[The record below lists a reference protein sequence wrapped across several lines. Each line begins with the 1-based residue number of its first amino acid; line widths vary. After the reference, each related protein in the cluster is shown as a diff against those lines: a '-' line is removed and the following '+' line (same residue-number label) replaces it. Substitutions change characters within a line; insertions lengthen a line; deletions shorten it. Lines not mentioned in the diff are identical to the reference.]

1 MKQVTTH
8 LNYIFK
14 RAGVHY
20 RIHHLCLCPHPTMF
34 VRRSDWKKTLKS
46 QVTRSPRSNT
56 VLIFIHN
63 WVDVSAKFTVSH
75 WNPSRSDNIAIRSEI
90 YAPNKSPSSPG
101 YALHHP
107 DVMSKFIFSVSRPI
121 FRSAFLYAGIF
132 MGKLIADREL
142 KHPISLNIAN
152 LVASLAR
159 RPAFF
164 TREGNFP
171 WYSFVVVQ
179 LRWWKFTVAAL
190 TN

>member
-34 VRRSDWKKTLKS
+34 VRRSDCKKTLKS

-56 VLIFIHN
+56 VLIFIHS
-63 WVDVSAKFTVSH
+63 WVDVSAKLTVSH

-107 DVMSKFIFSVSRPI
+107 DVMSKLIFP
-121 FRSAFLYAGIF
+121 SAGQFFGQPFCMPEFSWANL
-132 MGKLIADREL
+132 LR
-142 KHPISLNIAN
+142 IAN
-152 LVASLAR
+152 WNIPFL
-159 RPAFF
+159 
-164 TREGNFP
+164 
-171 WYSFVVVQ
+171 WI
-179 LRWWKFTVAAL
+179 
-190 TN
+190 